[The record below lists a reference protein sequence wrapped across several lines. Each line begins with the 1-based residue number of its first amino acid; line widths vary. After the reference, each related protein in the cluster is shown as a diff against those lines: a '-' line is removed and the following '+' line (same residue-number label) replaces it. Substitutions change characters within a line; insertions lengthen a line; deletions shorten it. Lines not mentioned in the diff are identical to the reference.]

1 MLRKLSIRTSKRV
14 EFVDITSE
22 LRQLI
27 KYSNIKEGIAVVYV
41 PHTTCGV
48 TINEHADPSVAS
60 DMIAQLERL
69 IPEKGSYKHLEGNS
83 DAHIKASLFG
93 SSVTII
99 VENGELLLGTW
110 QGVFLCEFDGPRHR
124 EVYVKILGG

>member
-1 MLRKLSIRTSKRV
+1 MLRKLSMRTSKRV

-41 PHTTCGV
+41 LHTTCGV

>member
-27 KYSNIKEGIAVVYV
+27 KHSNIKEGIVVVYV

-48 TINEHADPSVAS
+48 TINEHADPSVVS

-69 IPEKGSYKHLEGNS
+69 VPEKGSYKHLEGNS

>member
-27 KYSNIKEGIAVVYV
+27 KHSNIKEGIVVVYV